1 MAWHYIARTLA
12 LILVTGGAVVLFRN
26 KDVVRHD
33 ATEGKVSSLAS
44 ATKKLIRDLDP
55 KRPIVIDAFISSDV
69 PEQYAR
75 TRYELLNLLKE
86 FRSEAGK
93 AIEVNLYDD
102 IELFSED
109 ASLAEERFGIE
120 PVTRMVREKGSY
132 HEKKLILGA
141 AFKSGLQ
148 RVTIPIFEY
157 GVPVEYELVRS
168 INTVSRGERK
178 RVGIVATDAK
188 LMGGSVMNGM
198 SFQQIEKH
206 PLVDELEK
214 QYEVSDLGDA

>member
-1 MAWHYIARTLA
+1 ML
-12 LILVTGGAVVLFRN
+12 G
-26 KDVVRHD
+26 D
-33 ATEGKVSSLAS
+33 
-44 ATKKLIRDLDP
+44 
-55 KRPIVIDAFISSDV
+55 IDAFISSDV

-157 GVPVEYELVRS
+157 GVPVEFETTRFEVLRWIWADDGKVVEKFVDGNRS
-168 INTVSRGERK
+168 TIAHDLDGAPVLLATSLFNLNYALERAPGLK
-178 RVGIVATDAK
+178 VQTIKEIHG
-188 LMGGSVMNGM
+188 
-198 SFQQIEKH
+198 
-206 PLVDELEK
+206 
-214 QYEVSDLGDA
+214 